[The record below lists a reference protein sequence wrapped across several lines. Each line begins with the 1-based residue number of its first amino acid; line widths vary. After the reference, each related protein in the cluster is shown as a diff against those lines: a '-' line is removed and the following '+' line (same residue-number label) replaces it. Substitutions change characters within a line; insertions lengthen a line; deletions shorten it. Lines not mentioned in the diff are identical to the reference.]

1 VNEREGGQDGRMHD
15 DAAHLPGVAD
25 DGAVPQEDAAPS
37 ARAARVSR
45 RGLLGTL
52 GGGAVG
58 AVLGGAAVALGRGS
72 AAASEPAASS
82 AAPATAIVE
91 FMGEH
96 QAGIVTPA
104 QDRMHVAAFDVTTT
118 SLDDLVSLM
127 KDWSSAI
134 GFLSRGLPVG
144 GSAGAGGDDLLSP
157 PEDTG
162 EAVGLTAGNL
172 TVTVGFGRS
181 LFVDAEGKDRFGLK
195 SKLPEALI
203 DLPHFPGDQLE
214 EARSGGD
221 IVVQACADDPQVAV
235 HAIRNLSRIG
245 FGRASVRWSQIGFGR
260 TASTSKAQATPRN
273 LFGFKDGTANVK
285 AEDASVV
292 DEHVWISGLEGES
305 AWANGG
311 SFMVTRRIRMTI
323 ETWDRQNLGEQQL
336 VVGRAKASGA
346 PLSGGE
352 EFTEPDFAKKGADG
366 PLIDVNSH
374 VALSHPSRHSGAQM
388 LRRGY
393 NYTDGTDGLGRLDAG
408 LFFIAFVVDPRTH
421 YVPIQN
427 LISKQDLMQEYVRH
441 TGSGLFI
448 VPPGINMAGSY
459 LGKSLLEG

>member
-1 VNEREGGQDGRMHD
+1 MHD
-15 DAAHLPGVAD
+15 DAAHLPGAAD
-25 DGAVPQEDAAPS
+25 DGAVPQEGAAPS
-37 ARAARVSR
+37 ARAEEGARSSRVSR

-58 AVLGGAAVALGRGS
+58 AVLGGVAVGLSRGS
-72 AAASEPAASS
+72 AAGAQPAAST
-82 AAPATAIVE
+82 APATGIVE

-104 QDRMHVAAFDVTTT
+104 QDRMHVAAFDVTTE
-118 SLDDLVSLM
+118 SLDELIELM
-127 KDWSSAI
+127 KDFSSAI
-134 GFLSRGLPVG
+134 GYMTRGLPIG
-144 GSAGAGGDDLLSP
+144 GSAGAGGDDLLAP

-181 LFVDAEGKDRFGLK
+181 LFVDADGNDRFGLK
-195 SKLPEALI
+195 AKLPEGLI
-203 DLPHFPGDQLE
+203 ELPHFPGDALE

-221 IVVQACADDPQVAV
+221 LVVQACADDPQVAV

-260 TASTSKAQATPRN
+260 TASTSKSQATPRN

-285 AEDASVV
+285 AEDTQVV

-311 SFMVTRRIRMTI
+311 SFMVARRIRMTI

-336 VVGRAKASGA
+336 VVGRTKASGA

-366 PLIDVNSH
+366 LLIDTNSH
-374 VALSHPSRHSGAQM
+374 VALSHPTRHGGAQM

-393 NYTDGTDGLGRLDAG
+393 NYTDGSDGLGRLDAG

-441 TGSGLFI
+441 TGSGLFVI
-448 VPPGINMAGSY
+448 PPGINEAGGY
-459 LGKSLLEG
+459 LGKRLLES

>member
-1 VNEREGGQDGRMHD
+1 MNERVGGQDGHEHD
-15 DAAHLPGVAD
+15 GARRRPGADD
-25 DGAVPQEDAAPS
+25 DGAAPLEGASPS
-37 ARAARVSR
+37 ARAGRVSR

-58 AVLGGAAVALGRGS
+58 AVLGGVAVGLSRGS
-72 AAASEPAASS
+72 EAGAEAVSS
-82 AAPATAIVE
+82 AAPANAVVE

-104 QDRMHVAAFDVTTT
+104 QDRMHVAAFDVTTS
-118 SLDDLVSLM
+118 SLDELIGLM
-127 KDWSSAI
+127 KDFSSAI
-134 GFLSRGLPVG
+134 GYMTRGLPIG
-144 GSAGAGGDDLLSP
+144 GSAGAGGDDLLAP

-162 EAVGLTAGNL
+162 EAVGLTAGHL

-181 LFVDAEGKDRFGLK
+181 LFVDADGKDRFGLK
-195 SKLPEALI
+195 AKLPEGLI
-203 DLPHFPGDQLE
+203 ELPHFPGDQLE

-221 IVVQACADDPQVAV
+221 LVVQACADDPQVAV
-235 HAIRNLSRIG
+235 HAIRNLSRIA

-285 AEDASVV
+285 AEDTSVV

-311 SFMVTRRIRMTI
+311 SFMVARRIRMTI

-336 VVGRAKASGA
+336 VVGRTKASGA

-352 EFTEPDFAKKGADG
+352 EFTEPDFAKKGANG
-366 PLIDVNSH
+366 PLIDTNSH
-374 VALSHPSRHSGAQM
+374 VALSHPTRHGGAQM

-441 TGSGLFI
+441 TGSGLFVI
-448 VPPGINMAGSY
+448 PPGVNEAGGY
-459 LGKSLLEG
+459 LGKRLLEG